1 MEMDNSQVEQI
12 DEGLDLRQYF
22 SLFWHWAWLIILAS
36 LLAGAASYF
45 YSSLMTPYYRSTT
58 TALLNAAPATKAT
71 DYSSVMMSEQLTST
85 YSQMMAKDPVL
96 IQVVEQ
102 VGLDIQLEDIKKWIT
117 VTPIRDTQLIEV
129 TVETPHPSLSAEIAN
144 AVVTVFAAQIQDI
157 QAQRFSQ
164 SKATLET
171 QLADTEKQISIYSAL
186 AESEYIAEVKAG
198 LETKVAQY
206 REMYSNLLLSY
217 EQVRLAEAQ
226 SVSSIVQVEP
236 ATANLI
242 PVRPKVML
250 NTLLAAVV
258 GFLLTIGLIT
268 VGEALDDTIKTPE
281 EISRKFKLPVLGVI
295 NHHAHETNSPITL
308 TDSRSPTAEAYRTLR
323 TNVSYTSIDRP
334 LRTLMVTSAEPGEGK
349 TTTIANLGVVMAQ
362 NGKQVIIADCDL
374 RHPRVHTYFGL
385 ANRVG
390 MSTLFTQAALEL
402 NGTRQPTQ
410 VEHLTVMTTG
420 PLPPNPAELMSS
432 QRMQA
437 ILTLMLQ
444 AADVVLIDTPP
455 TLAVTDAAALAPAM
469 DGVLLVVRPGKTR
482 TSALRQT
489 LEQLRQ
495 VNARVLGVVL
505 NDVIIRGKAYGYH
518 YKYYQNYAAYQN
530 YHGTK
535 AKGKTRNKKELK
547 GKGE

>member
-22 SLFWHWAWLIILAS
+22 SMFWRWAWLIILVGLLTGAIS
-36 LLAGAASYF
+36 LFISIN
-45 YSSLMTPYYRSTT
+45 MTPYYQSTT
-58 TALLNAAPATKAT
+58 TILLNASPATQAT

-85 YSQMMAKDPVL
+85 YSLMMAKDPVL
-96 IQVVEQ
+96 SQVAE
-102 VGLDIQLEDIKKWIT
+102 QLELENPLEEIRKWIT
-117 VTPIRDTQLIEV
+117 VTPVSDTQLIEV
-129 TVETPHPSLSAEIAN
+129 SVVTPHPLLSANIAN
-144 AVVTVFAAQIQDI
+144 TVVTVFAAQIQDI

-171 QLADTEKQISIYSAL
+171 QLADTENQISVYSAQ
-186 AESEYIAEVKAG
+186 AESAYNTEEKAG
-198 LETKVAQY
+198 LETKIAQY

-236 ATANLI
+236 ATLNLI
-242 PVRPKVML
+242 PVRPKVTQ
-250 NTLLAAVV
+250 NTLLAAVA
-258 GFLLTIGLIT
+258 GFMLTAGIIA
-268 VGEALDDTIKTPE
+268 VREALDDTIKTPE

-295 NHHAHETNSPITL
+295 NHHAHETKSPITL
-308 TDSRSPTAEAYRTLR
+308 TDSCSPTAEAYRTLR
-323 TNVSYTSIDRP
+323 TNVNYTSIDRP
-334 LRTLMVTSAEPGEGK
+334 LHTLMVTSAEPGEGK

-385 ANRVG
+385 ANKLG
-390 MSTLFTQAALEL
+390 MSTLFAHAVMDLK
-402 NGTRQPTQ
+402 GTRQPTK
-410 VEHLTVMTTG
+410 VENLTVVTTG
-420 PLPPNPAELMSS
+420 SLPPNPAELMGS

-437 ILTLMLQ
+437 ILTLMRQ

-455 TLAVTDAAALAPAM
+455 TLAVTDAAALAPSM
-469 DGVLLVVRPGKTR
+469 DGVLMVVQPGKTR
-482 TSALRQT
+482 ASALRQA

-495 VNARVLGVVL
+495 VNANVLGVVL
-505 NDVIIRGKAYGYH
+505 NDVNIRGRAYGYH
-518 YKYYQNYAAYQN
+518 YKYYQNYSAYKN

-535 AKGKTRNKKELK
+535 EISENRKKK
-547 GKGE
+547 D